1 MDRLIIENVRC
12 FRGRH
17 EVPLA
22 PLTILVGENSTGKS
36 TLLAMAR
43 LAWDLASGER
53 VLDFNEEPFLLGS
66 YDQLATSLGFPGD
79 SVPQFSFG
87 SEWGVGEPQ
96 EMVAFSGTFSAQKGQ
111 PALMDWRMEGSGYRI
126 NVGYRSRGAVASLK
140 VKTPSGEMSF
150 DGDDLPEAPIGVIPY
165 WAVSTLGWL
174 LAQDEIAGLPFLRE
188 DVRAIEGLYHVTYGF
203 GPRPYAF
210 SPIRT
215 RPRRTYD
222 PVQEIRD
229 PEGSH
234 IPMVLAN
241 AAFEGGEAW
250 KNLRQP
256 LEKFGSQ
263 SGLYKRIEVRRLGSS
278 ESDPFQLQFQVGRR
292 LSFNLTDIGYGVSQ
306 VLPILVES
314 LRGGKRQSYLLQEP
328 EVHLHPRA
336 QAELGSF
343 LASLAKQEKK
353 RFLIETHSD
362 YLVDRIR
369 MDIRDGKN
377 GLQPEDVSLLYLERG
392 AETVKIHRLMLD
404 KLGNIENAPPGYRKF
419 ILEEERRFLGI

>member
-43 LAWDLASGER
+43 LAWESAAGTRE
-53 VLDFNEEPFLLGS
+53 LDFNEEPFLLGA
-66 YDQLATSLGFPGD
+66 YDQVATSRSPGD
-79 SVPQFSFG
+79 SASQFSFG
-87 SEWGVGEPQ
+87 SQWRGGE
-96 EMVAFSGTFSAQKGQ
+96 VAFRGVFTSQKGQ
-111 PALMDWRMEGSGYRI
+111 PALSRWWMEGAGYRI
-126 NVGYRSRGAVASLK
+126 EVGYRSQGSVAFLK
-140 VKTPSGEMSF
+140 VNTPSGEMSF
-150 DGDDLPEAPIGVIPY
+150 DGDDLPEAPTGLSPH
-165 WAVSTLGWL
+165 WTVSTLGWL
-174 LAQDEIAGLPFLRE
+174 LSRDDIADLPFTRK
-188 DVRAIEGLYHVTYGF
+188 DVGDIDVLSYVPYEFGL
-203 GPRPYAF
+203 RPYAF

-222 PVQEIRD
+222 PVQEIRE

-234 IPMVLAN
+234 VPMVLAN
-241 AAFEGGEAW
+241 AAFEGGEVW
-250 KNLRQP
+250 EILRQP
-256 LEKFGSQ
+256 LEEFGAQ
-263 SGLYKRIEVRRLGSS
+263 SGLYNGIEVRRPGSS
-278 ESDPFQLQFQVGRR
+278 QSDPFQLQFKVGH
-292 LSFNLTDIGYGVSQ
+292 LLVNLMDIGYGVSQ
-306 VLPILVES
+306 VLPILVDC
-314 LRGGKRQSYLLQEP
+314 LRGDRGRTFLLQQP
-328 EVHLHPRA
+328 EVHLHPKA

-343 LASLAKQEKK
+343 LALLAKQEKK
-353 RFLIETHSD
+353 KFLIETHSD

-377 GLQPEDVSLLYLERG
+377 GLQPEDVSLLYFER
-392 AETVKIHRLMLD
+392 AEGTVKIHRLMLD